1 MTSPRGYRLLVGSG
15 SLLEVV
21 EPAGDGAEVHAMAVE
36 KVVAVGFAT
45 RLAPA
50 QSALEDGALLRGPE
64 LYLAIEVVSPPPP
77 KVPPYL

>member
-1 MTSPRGYRLLVGSG
+1 
-15 SLLEVV
+15 
-21 EPAGDGAEVHAMAVE
+21 MAVD
-36 KVVAVGFAT
+36 KDVAVGFAT

-50 QSALEDGALLRGPE
+50 QSALDDGALLRGPE